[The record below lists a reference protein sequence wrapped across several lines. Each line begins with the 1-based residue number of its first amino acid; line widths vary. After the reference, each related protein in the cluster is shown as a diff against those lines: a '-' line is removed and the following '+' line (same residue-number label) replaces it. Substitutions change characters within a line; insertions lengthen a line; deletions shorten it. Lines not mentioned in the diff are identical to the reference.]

1 MIIASTPTHA
11 VTLLTAIVLVFA
23 VASLFWW
30 VMAQGARLAPRASMG
45 LALVNALLAASLAL
59 HSLRGEA
66 PHWMSYW
73 ASDVLSIAALG
84 VLRAVMPTLVRGRLA
99 WRSALALLLPAAAL
113 LGALPYSGDMRTET
127 RVVFASLSTLSLM
140 SALDTWRALRQR
152 VSLAMSLL
160 LSGPLFVISVLLLG
174 RLIESLV
181 LPGNNTDILG
191 SGDFNIAWLWS
202 MLAMNLVLNTT
213 MAFLILAK
221 LIRRIQR
228 LTRHDPLT
236 DVLNR
241 RALSEAIDTEH
252 ARLQRGKPYALVMID
267 MDRFKQLNDSLGH
280 AAGDAALQRLVEVL
294 KPCVR
299 EVDALGRLG
308 GEEFCVL
315 LPLTDIAGAALVAE
329 RMRLNLEESEFL
341 WQGQSWPLTA
351 SFGIAEA
358 EPGDIS
364 ADAVLSRADRAMY
377 RAKAQGR
384 NVVQA
389 LDA

>member
-11 VTLLTAIVLVFA
+11 VTLLAAIVLVFA

-152 VSLAMSLL
+152 VSVTMSML

-202 MLAMNLVLNTT
+202 MLAMNLVLNAT

-377 RAKAQGR
+377 LAKAQGR

-389 LDA
+389 VDA

>member
-1 MIIASTPTHA
+1 MILTSTPTHA
-11 VTLLTAIVLVFA
+11 LTLLAAIVLVFA

-59 HSLRGEA
+59 HSLRGTA

-84 VLRAVMPTLVRGRLA
+84 VLRAVVPTLVRGRLA

-127 RVVFASLSTLSLM
+127 RVVFASLSALSLM

-202 MLAMNLVLNTT
+202 MLAMNLVLNAT

-315 LPLTDIAGAALVAE
+315 LPLTDLAGAALVAE

-364 ADAVLSRADRAMY
+364 ADVVLGRADRAMY
-377 RAKAQGR
+377 LAKAQGR

-389 LDA
+389 VDA